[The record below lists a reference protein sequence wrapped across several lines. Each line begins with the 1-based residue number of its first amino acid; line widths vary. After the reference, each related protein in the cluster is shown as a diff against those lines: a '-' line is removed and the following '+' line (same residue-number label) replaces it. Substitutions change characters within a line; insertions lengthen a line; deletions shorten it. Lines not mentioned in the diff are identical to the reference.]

1 MRSITILVHKCEY
14 AEVESCTRRAT
25 GTYHTCGSVRWRRT
39 VSIALLVWICCFGLV
54 GGAWAKTWDLP
65 SSHFLAAPLAEA
77 EKVYAFREAARQ
89 ASKDKQWLAA
99 IENWDELLKLWPE
112 DLEALTEKANVLSA
126 QLNRREDAIA
136 VRELAAKA
144 VPWSAENRYQIC
156 ELKFE
161 LKDFSGAL
169 EACETSIMLHRQVP
183 AMARRA
189 DLLFLL
195 GQQVEARAQYLEV
208 VERLN
213 TADEFNDLITQV
225 KGLRL
230 EHDHQVRSRES
241 VLLEVAESWSS
252 ERLSQARAAR
262 SSIGL
267 EFRQQLGPFWKSFE
281 IEHPPEFLE
290 MLRSLDARLAA
301 AGEMDADSK
310 DGFKLQLA
318 IGRAWYFVQAPQSL
332 KFSEELR
339 GIESSLLERWGRG
352 TPWAF
357 VVGELKL
364 VSTIVGSAEASRR
377 QESAYELISIV
388 AKTHGS
394 YSHLGVRAL
403 NTASRA
409 FQFGGNAEMR
419 TAVLARALTI
429 AWGLYGGSSEK
440 VTELLMTV
448 AVSLDHGGQV
458 GLVEPLL
465 RRYVAEFEANLGKT
479 HDKVVAGK
487 IELGS
492 LLVQVENFAEAV
504 KILEDVRTALSGS
517 DERKARLLARVN
529 YQLWLAYRALA
540 PEPDVISFGPELDS
554 DSGEV
559 SRSVSSGAE
568 YLEKISGLGDVDEAV
583 ALFNSNRS
591 YEALEK
597 FAEARRKLRAY
608 LGDSHFLTLALG
620 LKFSELALRSG
631 RYNAALA
638 NAEEVHHIIEK
649 AVHTPAW
656 VKHDVFWYIGQATLA
671 LKRLDESYRA
681 HASYWV
687 EVSRDPVKTL
697 DSSQALFNLSVL
709 MEAQGH
715 HAAAIFLAKKSVNG
729 VQGSREGLISLQD
742 GVQKDFLRKYSAS
755 YRFLA
760 ASLVERG
767 RVIEAEQVL
776 QMLKELELRELTP
789 RSHVGAAVQFT
800 RVDLGGRE
808 QRVQMHMDALLQEG
822 ATLQAESDRVQVRL
836 KLSQGSETENRQRAT
851 ELGAKLQAWETAMR
865 AFLDNLPKELPE
877 VQAAGGE
884 QENEKAKG
892 RLQAVVQRDPT
903 AVGLQ
908 FVVTDERLGILLA
921 SREGTVG
928 RFSPI
933 TRVELSQRV
942 SQLRTAILNKADTRE
957 AAQAL
962 WKALLGP
969 VEADLQRLGARTL
982 LLASTDVLRYL
993 PFAALQDE
1001 QGRYLIERF
1010 ALANWLAAAPDPK
1023 PRTQTQ
1029 PWRMA
1034 ALGVTQAKP
1043 GFPALPGVR
1052 REIQGIV
1059 RSPINPGGALPGY
1072 AYLDDE
1078 FDLQH
1083 LDEAIGGAGNI
1094 VHVASHFDFRP
1105 GDERRSVLLVGRG
1118 DPVSMASLARRDFA
1132 EVEQL
1137 TLSACET
1144 ATGGGFNETGAEVEG
1159 LAALLLVKQARSVMG
1174 TLWKVADA
1182 STAQLMVSYY
1192 RQMQS
1197 GGAGEAG
1204 PLSGR
1209 AAALRAA
1216 QLQLLKG
1223 QGASVADKSARGARP
1238 LAAGTPSPSAPS
1250 PDNPWAHPYYWAP
1263 FVISGDWM

>member
-1 MRSITILVHKCEY
+1 MRSIPILMHKRKKCRG
-14 AEVESCTRRAT
+14 AIAHPPGGSSNS
-25 GTYHTCGSVRWRRT
+25 CGSVRWQRI
-39 VSIALLVWICCFGLV
+39 VSIALLGWICLVGLV
-54 GGAWAKTWDLP
+54 DGAWAKTWELP

-77 EKVYAFREAARQ
+77 EKVHAFREAARQ

-112 DLEALTEKANVLSA
+112 DLEALTEKAKILSA

-136 VRELAAKA
+136 VRELGVKA
-144 VPWSAENRYQIC
+144 VPWNSENQHQIC

-169 EACETSIMLHRQVP
+169 EACETSIMLHRQVT

-189 DLLFLL
+189 DLLLLL
-195 GQQVEARAQYLEV
+195 GQRVEARAQYLEV
-208 VERLN
+208 VDILA
-213 TADEFNDLITQV
+213 TVDQFNELVDQI

-230 EHDHQVRSRES
+230 NHDHEIQSRE
-241 VLLEVAESWSS
+241 LLLKEITELWSS
-252 ERLSQARAAR
+252 ARLSQARAAR
-262 SSIGL
+262 SEIGL
-267 EFRQQLGPFWKSFE
+267 EFHKQFGDFWQSLE
-281 IEHPPEFLE
+281 NIPPEFLE

-301 AGEMDADSK
+301 AGEIDANSRD
-310 DGFKLQLA
+310 DFKLKLTIARAFSLA
-318 IGRAWYFVQAPQSL
+318 QALQPL
-332 KFSEELR
+332 KLGEELR
-339 GIESSLLERWGRG
+339 TIESSLLESWGRG
-352 TPWAF
+352 HPWTF
-357 VVGELKL
+357 MIGELKL
-364 VSTIVGSAEASRR
+364 VATMLGSAEAARR

-388 AKTHGS
+388 ARTHGS
-394 YSHLGVRAL
+394 YSNLGLRAL
-403 NTASRA
+403 NTASRG
-409 FQFGGNAEMR
+409 FQLGGNAEMR

-440 VTELLMTV
+440 VTDQLIKI
-448 AVSLDHGGQV
+448 ADSLDHGGQI
-458 GLVEPLL
+458 GLAEPIL
-465 RRYVAEFEANLGKT
+465 RRYVTDLEANFGKT
-479 HDKVVAGK
+479 HEKVLFGR

-492 LLVQVENFAEAV
+492 LLVQVEKFAEAV
-504 KILEDVRTALSGS
+504 AILEDVRTALSDSEG
-517 DERKARLLARVN
+517 KNARLLERVN
-529 YQLWLAYRALA
+529 GKLMQAYRALA
-540 PEPDVISFGPELDS
+540 PELDIINSGSKLDS
-554 DSGEV
+554 DYGDA
-559 SRSVSSGAE
+559 SRSANSGAE
-568 YLEKISGLGDVDEAV
+568 YFTKIMGLSEIDEAV
-583 ALFNSNRS
+583 ALFNSNKFH
-591 YEALEK
+591 EALEK
-597 FAEARRKLRAY
+597 FADAERKFRAY
-608 LGDSHFLTLALG
+608 LGDSHFMTLALG
-620 LKFSELALRSG
+620 SKFSGLALRAG

-638 NAEEVHHIIEK
+638 NAEAVNQIIDR
-649 AVHTPAW
+649 AVDTPAW
-656 VKHDVFWYIGQATLA
+656 VKRDVLWHMGQATFV
-671 LKRLDESYRA
+671 LKRLDESHKA
-681 HASYWV
+681 LASYWI

-697 DSSQALFNLSVL
+697 NSSQALFNLSVL
-709 MEAQGH
+709 MDAQGH

-729 VQGSREGLISLQD
+729 VQRSREGLISLQD
-742 GVQKDFLRKYSAS
+742 GVQKDFLRKHSAS

-808 QRVQMHMDALLQEG
+808 QRVQQHMDALLQEG
-822 ATLQAESDRVQVRL
+822 ATLQAELGRVQVRL
-836 KLSQGSETENRQRAT
+836 KLSQGSETDNRQRVA
-851 ELGAKLQAWETAMR
+851 ELETKLQAWEAAMR
-865 AFLDNLPKELPE
+865 AFLDNLPKELPD
-877 VQAAGGE
+877 VQAPGGE
-884 QENEKAKG
+884 QDNEKAKG
-892 RLQAVVQRDPT
+892 RLQAVIQRDPN

-908 FVVTDERLGILLA
+908 FVVTEERLGILLA

-957 AAQAL
+957 TAQAL

-969 VEADLQRLGARTL
+969 VEADLQRLDARTL

-1001 QGRYLIERF
+1001 QGHYLIERF

-1023 PRTQTQ
+1023 PRAQTQ

-1052 REIQGIV
+1052 REIHGIV

-1132 EVEQL
+1132 KVEQL

-1197 GGAGEAG
+1197 DRAGQAG
-1204 PLSGR
+1204 PWPGR

-1223 QGASVADKSARGARP
+1223 QGTSVTDQSARGARP
-1238 LAAGTPSPSAPS
+1238 LVAGTPSPTAPS